1 MNLDRYTSVFFIG
14 IGGIGMA
21 ALVEY
26 FLAQKKQIGGYDL
39 TPSDLTKSFEERGA
53 QVFYRED
60 LEGLQSNFKDPDQC
74 LVVYTP
80 AVPVS
85 NAWMQFYEKAGFS
98 LNKRSQVLGMITENT
113 KCFAVAGTH
122 GKTTTSSMLAHII
135 SESDLRFT
143 AFLGGISNNFKSNY
157 FSNGFENSVVEAD
170 EYDRSFLRLHP
181 DIACITSTDADHL
194 DIY

>member
-26 FLAQKKQIGGYDL
+26 FLAQKKQIGCYDL

-135 SESDLRFT
+135 SE
-143 AFLGGISNNFKSNY
+143 
-157 FSNGFENSVVEAD
+157 
-170 EYDRSFLRLHP
+170 
-181 DIACITSTDADHL
+181 
-194 DIY
+194 